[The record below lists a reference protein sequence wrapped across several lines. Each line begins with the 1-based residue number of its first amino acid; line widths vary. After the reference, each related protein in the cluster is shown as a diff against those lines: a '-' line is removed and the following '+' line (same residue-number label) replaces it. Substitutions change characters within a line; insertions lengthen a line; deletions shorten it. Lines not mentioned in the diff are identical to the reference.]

1 MRQLV
6 LLGMI
11 ALFCIASSGYAQQGQ
26 GTILGTVTDTTGS
39 VVPGVTVT
47 ITNTETNARFTTKTN
62 DVGFYTAPALPVSQY
77 TVSAEREGFNKVV
90 RAGITLQVDQ
100 RAQIDLQLQAG
111 GMVESINVVA
121 TAPALD
127 TSSASLGKVVENR
140 RPRPRVCLTGLT
152 ILIKARK
159 KPSSCRSCRS
169 KLLRQWDLR
178 FLLVD
183 GPASRQRVK
192 KEQKGRG
199 FDGFK
204 PRGRR

>member
-1 MRQLV
+1 MGQPV

-77 TVSAEREGFNKVV
+77 TVSAEREGFKKVV

-111 GMVESINVVA
+111 GTVESINVV
-121 TAPALD
+121 PPR
-127 TSSASLGKVVENR
+127 SIFSEPENGR
-140 RPRPRVCLTGLT
+140 LT
-152 ILIKARK
+152 K
-159 KPSSCRSCRS
+159 S
-169 KLLRQWDLR
+169 
-178 FLLVD
+178 
-183 GPASRQRVK
+183 
-192 KEQKGRG
+192 
-199 FDGFK
+199 
-204 PRGRR
+204 